1 MSIVAVAAIAASL
14 VTVRVDA
21 TPAHRVNSV
30 SPLRAIGAGIDSDP
44 PGKIHLLYSRP
55 RTRLM
60 LDAGLG
66 ALSYRLYTELSIQD
80 WHWNPA
86 GAFSDAARNEGYW
99 TSSASGAPIA
109 GSFGYHLPRRG
120 STRDQGD
127 DDGYSRMDDG
137 DSTTYWK
144 SDPYLSSAYTHE
156 PDSAHPQ
163 WAMIDFERPHPVDAI
178 RIAWG
183 EPHATRF
190 DVQYW
195 TGGDAM
201 LEQPNGAVLQSTKGA
216 WRTFPRGSIRRASGG
231 DPLIVLAALPL
242 RARYV
247 RILMSASSGTCAKH
261 FKADR
266 RDCVGYAIR
275 EVSLGYVGREGH
287 FSDLISHSACGG
299 PPDAERRCKR
309 RQTAILASSVD
320 PWHRQRDKVQADQ
333 EQPGLDLVAQNPITR
348 GMPVMYPVP
357 LFYSTPENAAA
368 EIRYLRSRGYPI
380 SFVEM
385 GEEVDGQYA
394 MPEDY
399 AALYIQWADAIHRVD
414 PSLRLGGPVFDG
426 TNSDVT
432 VWPDASGDGSWLHR
446 FLRYLK
452 RRGRLG
458 DLAFMSFEH
467 YPFRG
472 CDQGAVLHDDLLREP
487 SLVRDIV
494 ATWRADGLPKSVP
507 MYITES
513 NFAADNTAVPKQ
525 IGGALWFADWIAS
538 ALSAGVSGVNYYQ
551 YEAEPLGRS
560 RTCGLWGGYGLFLT
574 DERFRIRAKAAQFY
588 AARMLTHEWFAF
600 ADVPQAVYRSTTT
613 SDPALT
619 SYALRRPDGSWSV
632 MLVNKDSEAHAA
644 RVAFSGAAGGGDEHF
659 AGGVELV
666 TFGRRQ
672 YAWQGRAADE
682 MPSPHADPARAAES
696 GGAGATYLIP
706 PESITVLRGKI
717 ARVTV

>member
-1 MSIVAVAAIAASL
+1 VSLLALLAAAAL
-14 VTVRVDA
+14 VTVRVDT
-21 TPAHRVNSV
+21 TPLHRLNTV

-44 PGKIHLLYSRP
+44 PGKIPLLYSPP
-55 RTRLM
+55 RVQYT

-86 GAFSDAARNEGYW
+86 GRFSDAAHDEGYW
-99 TSSASGAPIA
+99 TSSASGAPIV
-109 GSFGYHLPRRG
+109 GSYGYRLPRRG

-127 DDGYSRMDDG
+127 DDGFSRMDDG
-137 DSTTYWK
+137 DPKTYWK

-163 WAMIDFERPHPVDAI
+163 WAMIDFERPQPIDAI
-178 RIAWG
+178 RIAWA
-183 EPHATRF
+183 EPYATRF

-201 LEQPNGAVLQSTKGA
+201 VDQPNGAVLQSTKGA
-216 WRTFPRGSIRRASGG
+216 WRTFSGGTIRRGNGG
-231 DPLIVLAALPL
+231 DRLIRLAPASVN
-242 RARYV
+242 ARYLRV
-247 RILMSASSGTCAKH
+247 LMFASSGTCARH
-261 FKADR
+261 FSLDR

-275 EVSLGYVGREGH
+275 ELSLGYVDGSGGFH
-287 FSDLISHSACGG
+287 DLISHSTCGG
-299 PPDAERRCKR
+299 PPDSERSCKR
-309 RQTAILASSVD
+309 RQTTILASSVD

-333 EQPGLDLVAQNPITR
+333 EQPGLDIISRSRITR
-348 GMPVMYPVP
+348 GLPVMYPVP

-399 AALYIQWADAIHRVD
+399 GALYVEWADAIHRVD

-432 VWPDASGDGSWLHR
+432 VWPDERGDGSWLHR

-472 CDQGAVLHDDLLREP
+472 CDQGAVLRDDLLREP
-487 SLVRDIV
+487 SLVRGIV
-494 ATWRADGLPKSVP
+494 AAWRADGLPKGVP

-513 NFAADNTAVPKQ
+513 NFAADSTPVPHQ
-525 IGGALWFADWIAS
+525 LGGALWMADWIGT
-538 ALSAGVSGVNYYQ
+538 ALSVGVSGINYYQ
-551 YEAEPLGRS
+551 YEAEPLGHS
-560 RTCGLWGGYGLFLT
+560 RKCGLWGGYGLFITESHFKILA
-574 DERFRIRAKAAQFY
+574 RAAQYY
-588 AARMLTHEWFAF
+588 AAQMLAREWFAPVDDPQPLF
-600 ADVPQAVYRSTTT
+600 AAKATSR
-613 SDPALT
+613 SDPRIVTA
-619 SYALRRPDGSWSV
+619 YAARRPDGEFSI
-632 MLVNKDSEAHAA
+632 MLVNKDDAAHPV
-644 RVAFSGAAGGGDEHF
+644 RVWFTGGDDAVRSF
-659 AGGVELV
+659 TGTVDVV
-666 TFGRRQ
+666 TFGKRQ
-672 YAWQGRAADE
+672 YAWKGRTADE
-682 MPSPHADPARAAES
+682 LPSPNDPPSRS
-696 GGAGATYLIP
+696 SVRGAPGKTYLIP
-706 PESITVLRGKI
+706 PESITVLRGRI
-717 ARVTV
+717 AR